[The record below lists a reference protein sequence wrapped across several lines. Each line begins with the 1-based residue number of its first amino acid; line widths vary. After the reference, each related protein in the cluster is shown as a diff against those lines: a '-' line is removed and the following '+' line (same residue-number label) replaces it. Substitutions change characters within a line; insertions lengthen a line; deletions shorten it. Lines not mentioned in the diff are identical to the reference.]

1 MIFQIN
7 PTQFFPDVNEI
18 LAVINNFFELSFFYM
33 KFIFAGIMLI
43 MGVLTLLSLRG
54 RYFLERL
61 RYSKEEKLADNPLTK
76 PRLIIGTLYVII
88 GFGVIFNWF
97 TYFLIF
103 TLNPLPDRFIFVFIE
118 FTGSVDPFYLNRVSD
133 IQLAQ
138 LEYEKTI
145 YYGFAAISYISVLSI
160 LISAR
165 QLILGSGKDSKKAI
179 ITLTG
184 GVMMG
189 ILFGF
194 TTGLPLLL

>member
-1 MIFQIN
+1 MGLPDIN
-7 PTQFFPDVNEI
+7 GV
-18 LAVINNFFELSFFYM
+18 LAVVNDFFELSFFYM
-33 KFIFAGIMLI
+33 KFVFAGILLI

-76 PRLIIGTLYVII
+76 PRLIIGTLYII
-88 GFGVIFNWF
+88 LGFGVVFNLF
-97 TYFLIF
+97 TYLLIF
-103 TLNPLPDRFIFVFIE
+103 ILNPLPDRFVFIFIE
-118 FTGSVDPFYLNRVSD
+118 FTGIVDPFYLNRISD

-138 LEYEKTI
+138 LEFEKTI
-145 YYGFAAISYISVLSI
+145 YYGLAAVSFISVLSI

-179 ITLTG
+179 IMLAG